1 MVNQE
6 FERPNLRAVEKV
18 AVGRVVGSELTRL
31 LKSSCKEITKKKIER
46 ELNLALGKKRS
57 LWYKGLTGHNPI
69 REEVVNGGYRR
80 QGR

>member
-31 LKSSCKEITKKKIER
+31 LKSSCKEITKKKRER
-46 ELNLALGKKRS
+46 ELNLTLGKKRS

>member
-18 AVGRVVGSELTRL
+18 AVGRVVGSELTRF
-31 LKSSCKEITKKKIER
+31 LKSSCKEITKKKKK